1 MIAMVRCDFCGAV
14 LEKGMGKKFVKK
26 DGRTLDFC
34 SNKCEKNMFKL
45 KRKPREHK
53 WTRESRKARGKE

>member
-1 MIAMVRCDFCGAV
+1 MANCDFCGKKI
-14 LEKGMGKKFVKK
+14 EKGTGMIYVKK
-26 DGRTLDFC
+26 EGKVLNFC

-53 WTRESRKARGKE
+53 WTAESRKARGKEE

>member
-1 MIAMVRCDFCGAV
+1 MAKCDFCGTTI
-14 LEKGMGKKFVKK
+14 EQGTGMIYVKK
-26 DGRTLDFC
+26 EGKVLNFC

-53 WTRESRKARGKE
+53 WTVESRKARGKEE